1 MLLGAGLKES
11 GWTPSEDDG
20 MEGADI
26 QARQQQQLQN
36 VLRFGPK
43 PLLARREMLR
53 TTD

>member
-1 MLLGAGLKES
+1 VSLGAGLKES

-36 VLRFGPK
+36 VLRCGSK
-43 PLLARREMLR
+43 PLLVARREHA
-53 TTD
+53 